1 MELVKKRIRTN
12 EIGKITSDQFVLDD
26 DYNVPDAK
34 ADIGRVVS
42 GEGTMKI
49 EEIKRVENYLRVSGK
64 LFFKVLYVTDAVIPE
79 LESLRGQIPFEEM
92 VYVEASG
99 GEDYV
104 AQVTGVEFSSTLIH
118 SRKLAIKAMVD
129 LLIHTE
135 KAKEEETT
143 IDVEGQGRIFK
154 KMSPIEI
161 LQLHTSKRDIYRIKE
176 ELTIPGTKENI
187 GTLIWTDVNLRKL
200 DTKIAQD
207 MITFTGTLQVFLFY
221 KSEEDKTDWVE
232 QMVPFEG
239 KVTCNNIEEGFYHH
253 IYHNLSDINVEARM
267 DTDGEMR
274 NLGIEA
280 TLEMRIL
287 VYNEEK
293 INILED
299 VYSLEKECVLDK
311 RKVVY
316 EELITQNHS
325 KYKFVE
331 RMNLPEVRD
340 GILQICHSGGRVQIE
355 HMEVKEGGIQV
366 EGLLHVHFLYVK
378 ANDQVPFDMWTGML
392 PFSYLIESPSVCPD
406 MRFDITPS
414 VEQIS
419 IDMAGSEEVEV
430 KAVLAFQSFL
440 RRPVEME
447 VIDSLELKML
457 DQNEMSRRPGIIG
470 YITKE
475 GYDLW
480 KLAKRYYTTEE
491 GIMEIN
497 GLTSK
502 ELKAGEKLLI
512 FKENMSIL

>member
-232 QMVPFEG
+232 QIVPFEG
-239 KVTCNNIEEGFYHH
+239 KVMCNNIEEGFYHH

-457 DQNEMSRRPGIIG
+457 DQNEMSRRPGIMG

-475 GYDLW
+475 GDDLW

>member
-232 QMVPFEG
+232 QIVPFEG
-239 KVTCNNIEEGFYHH
+239 KVMCNNIEEGFYHH

-392 PFSYLIESPSVCPD
+392 PFSCLIESPSVCPD

-475 GYDLW
+475 GDDLW

>member
-232 QMVPFEG
+232 QIVPFEG
-239 KVTCNNIEEGFYHH
+239 KVMCNNIEEGFYHH

-475 GYDLW
+475 GDDLW

>member
-1 MELVKKRIRTN
+1 MELVKRRIRTN
-12 EIGKITSDQFVLDD
+12 EIGKSISDQFILDD
-26 DYNVPDAK
+26 DYNVPDSK

-42 GEGTMKI
+42 GEGTVKI

-64 LFFKVLYVTDAVIPE
+64 IFFKVLYVTDAVMPE
-79 LESLRGQIPFEEM
+79 LESLNGQIPFEEM

-99 GEDYV
+99 EDDYV
-104 AQVTGVEFSSTLIH
+104 VQVAGVEFSSTLIH

-135 KAKEEETT
+135 KVQEEETT
-143 IDVEGQGRIFK
+143 VDVDGEGRIFK
-154 KMSPIEI
+154 KTCPVEI

-176 ELTIPGTKENI
+176 EITIPGTKENI
-187 GTLIWTDVNLRKL
+187 GTLIWTDVNLRKI
-200 DTKIAQD
+200 DTKVVQD

-221 KSEEDKTDWVE
+221 KSEEEKTDWVE

-239 KVTCNNIEEGFYHH
+239 KVTCSNVEEGFYHH
-253 IYHNLSDINVEARM
+253 IYHKLSDVNVEIRVDA
-267 DTDGEMR
+267 DGEMR

-293 INILED
+293 MDVLED
-299 VYSLEKECVLDK
+299 VYSLEKECVLEK
-311 RKVVY
+311 RTAMY

-325 KYKFVE
+325 KYKLVE

-355 HMEVKEGGIQV
+355 RMEVKEEGIQV
-366 EGLLHVHFLYVK
+366 EGLLHIHFLYVK
-378 ANDQVPFDMWTGML
+378 ANDQVPFDVWTGML
-392 PFSYLIESPSVCPD
+392 PFSYLIESPRSCPN
-406 MRFDITPS
+406 MRYDITPS
-414 VEQIS
+414 IEQIS

-440 RRPVEME
+440 RCPVETE
-447 VIDSLELKML
+447 VIDALEFQPL

-475 GYDLW
+475 GDDLW
-480 KLAKRYYTTEE
+480 TLAKRYYTTEE
-491 GIMEIN
+491 GIMEVN
-497 GLTSK
+497 GLTSR